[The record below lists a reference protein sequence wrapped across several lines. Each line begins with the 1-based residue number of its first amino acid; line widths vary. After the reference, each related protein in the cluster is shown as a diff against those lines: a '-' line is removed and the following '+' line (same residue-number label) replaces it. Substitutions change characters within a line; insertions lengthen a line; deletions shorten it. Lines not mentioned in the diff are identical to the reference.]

1 MQRAGFIH
9 RDTSDIK
16 RAENIQEIYREALLF
31 IQAMTINN
39 ITERIN
45 KSDVATVT
53 HKDDALLRLPCM
65 AEPADLILHSCAAS
79 V

>member
-1 MQRAGFIH
+1 MQRASFIH
-9 RDTSDIK
+9 RGTSDIK
-16 RAENIQEIYREALLF
+16 KAENIQEIYREALLF
-31 IQAMTINN
+31 IQAITINN
-39 ITERIN
+39 ITEKIN

-65 AEPADLILHSCAAS
+65 AEPADLILHGCASS

>member
-1 MQRAGFIH
+1 MQRASFIH
-9 RDTSDIK
+9 RGTSDIK
-16 RAENIQEIYREALLF
+16 EAENIQEIYREALLF
-31 IQAMTINN
+31 IQAITINN

-53 HKDDALLRLPCM
+53 HKDDALRLPCM
-65 AEPADLILHSCAAS
+65 AEPADLILHGCASS